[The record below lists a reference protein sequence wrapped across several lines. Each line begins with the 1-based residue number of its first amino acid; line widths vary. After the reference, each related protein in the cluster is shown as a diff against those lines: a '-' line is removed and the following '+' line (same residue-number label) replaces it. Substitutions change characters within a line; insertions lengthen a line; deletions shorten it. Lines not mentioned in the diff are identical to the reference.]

1 MAADSAVEPTR
12 SQNITVSCR
21 RSADDLDDDD
31 CGAGDA
37 GDVAADADDTPTVS
51 LRPHVMQNLAP
62 GRFDAPHDGQPI
74 GIGAPHSSQKW
85 LSSGR
90 LALQLGHSMPRLGLS
105 GDQRITEVVGGALVW
120 DQRIPR

>member
-1 MAADSAVEPTR
+1 
-12 SQNITVSCR
+12 VSCR

-37 GDVAADADDTPTVS
+37 VDVAADADDTPTVS